1 MLGCHGERKLA
12 LEGLFFLLSL
22 LPLGKWAAHA
32 HRSGAFTRRSLRVS
46 SVSRGD
52 SPEAGEGC
60 GQPRAAPA
68 ASARPTAPARSGSRW
83 GSPGIRHRPGHG
95 AGEAPQSAHT
105 EGPGEAW

>member
-12 LEGLFFLLSL
+12 LEGLLFLLSL

-32 HRSGAFTRRSLRVS
+32 HRPGAFTRRSLRVS
-46 SVSRGD
+46 SVSLGD

-60 GQPRAAPA
+60 GWPRAAGQCP
-68 ASARPTAPARSGSRW
+68 SHGSSQEREPL

-95 AGEAPQSAHT
+95 AGEAPQSAHM
-105 EGPGEAW
+105 EGPGEAR